1 MKIAQTVFGV
11 FHSFELARELERRGH
26 LERVYSTWPWA
37 RLKREGLPHGKVE
50 TFPWIHTPEF
60 VLERARMLPRWL
72 GDEMG
77 VLNAR
82 AFDEWTL
89 RRIPE
94 CDALI
99 ALAGSALKTGRLVQ
113 ERGGKF
119 ICDRGSTHQRWQE
132 RIVSEE
138 YRRWGVD
145 LPVSDLRDTVR
156 EEKIYKLAD
165 AITVGSTF
173 ARRSFLEEGVP
184 AEKVHVI
191 PYGVRLEAF
200 APEVT
205 PPPDSFDVLFAGSIS
220 LRKGV
225 PYLLEAF
232 QHLRHPAKR
241 LRLAGAMDAGIKQV
255 LARLP
260 RENVEFLGP
269 VRRTELARWMGRSHV
284 LVLPS
289 IEDGFGLVMAEAMAC
304 GCPVISS
311 TNTGGED
318 LFADGKEGFT
328 VPIRDA
334 AAIANSMQRLSDD
347 PGLQRRMSAAALRR
361 VQLIGGW
368 ADYGDRWERLLR
380 DLTGTGRAGISQK
393 EGAPPPTK

>member
-1 MKIAQTVFGV
+1 MKIVQTVFGV

-26 LERVYSTWPWA
+26 LERLYSTWPWA
-37 RLKREGLPHGKVE
+37 RLKREGLAHAKVE

-60 VLERARMLPRWL
+60 LLERAGLLPRWL

-82 AFDEWTL
+82 AFDEWTR

-99 ALAGSALKTGRLVQ
+99 GLAGSALKTGRLVQ
-113 ERGGKF
+113 RRGGKF
-119 ICDRGSTHQRWQE
+119 ICDRGSTHQRYQE

-145 LPVSDLRDTVR
+145 LPVSDIRDTIR
-156 EEKIYKLAD
+156 EEAIYAMSD
-165 AITVGSTF
+165 AITVGSMF
-173 ARRSFLEEGVP
+173 AWRSFLEEGVP

-200 APEVT
+200 VRQTEPSA
-205 PPPDSFDVLFAGSIS
+205 DSFDVLFAGSIS

-232 QHLRHPAKR
+232 RQLRHPAKR
-241 LRLAGAMDAGIKQV
+241 LRLVGAMDASMKQV
-255 LARLP
+255 LSRLP
-260 RENVEFLGP
+260 QENVEFLGP
-269 VRRTELARWMGRSHV
+269 LPRPELAHWMGRSHV

-304 GCPVISS
+304 GCPIISS

-318 LFADGKEGFT
+318 LYTDGNEGFI
-328 VPIRDA
+328 VPIRDPI
-334 AAIANSMQRLSDD
+334 AIAARMQQMADD
-347 PGLQRRMSAAALRR
+347 PAMQRRMSEGATRR
-361 VQLIGGW
+361 VQSMGGW
-368 ADYGDRWERLLR
+368 SEYGQRWERLLLG
-380 DLTGTGRAGISQK
+380 LTGKA
-393 EGAPPPTK
+393 

>member
-1 MKIAQTVFGV
+1 MKITQTVFGV
-11 FHSFELARELERRGH
+11 FHSFELARELDRRGH
-26 LERVYSTWPWA
+26 LEQLYSTWPWE
-37 RLKREGLPHGKVE
+37 RLKREGLAHGKVE

-60 VLERARMLPRWL
+60 LLERARLLPRWL

-77 VLNAR
+77 VLNAL

-99 ALAGSALKTGRLVQ
+99 GLAGSALKTGRLVQ
-113 ERGGKF
+113 RRGGKF
-119 ICDRGSTHQRWQE
+119 ICDRGSTHQRYQE

-138 YRRWGVD
+138 YQRWGVD
-145 LPVSDLRDTVR
+145 LPVSDIRDTVR
-156 EEKIYKLAD
+156 EEKIYAMAD

-173 ARRSFLEEGVP
+173 ARRSFLEEGVQ

-200 APEVT
+200 ARATEPT
-205 PPPDSFDVLFAGSIS
+205 DDSFDVLFAGSIS

-232 QHLRHPAKR
+232 RQLRHPAKR
-241 LRLAGAMDAGIKQV
+241 LRLAGAMDASMKQV
-255 LARLP
+255 LSRLP
-260 RENVEFLGP
+260 LKNVEFLGP
-269 VRRTELARWMGRSHV
+269 LPRPELARWMGRSHV

-304 GCPVISS
+304 GCPIISS

-318 LFADGKEGFT
+318 LYSDGKEGFI
-328 VPIRDA
+328 VPIRDPT
-334 AAIANSMQRLSDD
+334 AISDKMQQIADD
-347 PGLQRRMSAAALRR
+347 PPAQRAMSAAATRR
-361 VQLIGGW
+361 VQSMGGW
-368 ADYGDRWERLLR
+368 SDYGERWEQFLME
-380 DLTGTGRAGISQK
+380 LTGKA
-393 EGAPPPTK
+393 

>member
-1 MKIAQTVFGV
+1 MKIVQTVFGV

-26 LERVYSTWPWA
+26 LERLYSTWPWA
-37 RLKREGLPHGKVE
+37 RLKREGLAHSKVE

-60 VLERARMLPRWL
+60 LLERTGLLPRWL

-77 VLNAR
+77 VLNAH

-94 CDALI
+94 CNALI
-99 ALAGSALKTGRLVQ
+99 GLAGSALKTGGLVQ
-113 ERGGKF
+113 RRGGKF
-119 ICDRGSTHQRWQE
+119 ICDRGSTHQRYQE

-145 LPVSDLRDTVR
+145 LPVSDIRDTVR
-156 EEKIYKLAD
+156 EEAIYAMSN
-165 AITVGSTF
+165 AITVGSMF

-184 AEKVHVI
+184 PEKVHVI

-200 APEVT
+200 ARETEPST
-205 PPPDSFDVLFAGSIS
+205 DSFDVLFAGSIS

-232 QHLRHPAKR
+232 RQLRHPAKR
-241 LRLAGAMDAGIKQV
+241 LRLAGAMDASMKHV
-255 LARLP
+255 LSRLP
-260 RENVEFLGP
+260 QEDVEFLGP
-269 VRRTELARWMGRSHV
+269 LPRPELARWMGLSHV

-318 LFADGKEGFT
+318 LYTDGKEGFI

-334 AAIANSMQRLSDD
+334 AAIACRMQQMADD
-347 PGLQRRMSAAALRR
+347 RATQRRMSDDATRR
-361 VQLIGGW
+361 VQSMGGW
-368 ADYGDRWERLLR
+368 SEYGERWERFLR
-380 DLTGTGRAGISQK
+380 ELTAK
-393 EGAPPPTK
+393 A

>member
-1 MKIAQTVFGV
+1 M
-11 FHSFELARELERRGH
+11 
-26 LERVYSTWPWA
+26 VYSTWPWA
-37 RLKREGLPHGKVE
+37 RLKREGIPHAKVQ

-60 VLERARMLPRWL
+60 VLERAGLLPRWL

-77 VLNAR
+77 VANALT
-82 AFDEWTL
+82 FDEWTL

-99 ALAGSALKTGRLVQ
+99 ALAGAGLKTGWLVQ
-113 ERGGKF
+113 QRGGKF
-119 ICDRGSTHQRWQE
+119 ICDRGSTHQRYQE

-145 LPVSDLRDTVR
+145 LPVSDIRDTIR
-156 EEKIYKLAD
+156 EEKIYAMAD
-165 AITVGSTF
+165 AITVGSSF

-184 AEKVHVI
+184 ADKVHVI

-200 APEVT
+200 AT
-205 PPPDSFDVLFAGSIS
+205 PLASPAASKTSAETFDVLFAGSIS

-232 QHLRHPAKR
+232 RRLRHPAKR
-241 LRLAGAMDAGIKQV
+241 LRLAGAMDASMKQV
-255 LARLP
+255 LNRLP
-260 RENVEFLGP
+260 LESVEFLGP
-269 VRRTELARWMGRSHV
+269 LARPELAQWMSRSHV

-311 TNTGGED
+311 TNTGGDD
-318 LFADGKEGFT
+318 LYTEGAEGFI
-328 VPIRDA
+328 VPIRDPV
-334 AAIANSMQRLSDD
+334 AIADRMQQMADD
-347 PGLQRRMSAAALRR
+347 QVLQRKMSSAALRR
-361 VQLIGGW
+361 VQSIGGW
-368 ADYGDRWERLLR
+368 SDYGEKWERLLR
-380 DLTGTGRAGISQK
+380 ELTGQLAAALRSVSGSRHRRSERSPAGLR
-393 EGAPPPTK
+393 G